1 MATNRTTGG
10 SSAAPRLIDTAAIGT
25 QRVALSSRGRTFI
38 TVGLISLATGL
49 MLGVLDLQ
57 RLGVLLLVLPVPA
70 WLAVRQ
76 ARSGLRVGH
85 AVTPSRIV
93 VGEQAQ
99 VRLVLG
105 NPHSFGT
112 GPLRVTE
119 TVPGGRPLRF
129 SVAGVRG
136 RQRRTVAYPLPAL
149 RRGRYTVGPTTV
161 MASDPFGLVTADTR
175 STDVGELVVRPS
187 TVRLADLALPIAWR
201 DGAATLS
208 HSVGVGGSDDASV
221 REYRHGDDLRKIHWR
236 STARSGAFMVR
247 QEERPWHGESLV
259 LLDHR
264 ALAYPTVAGP
274 AGLGRPG
281 MGDLGRRQHRLPPG
295 RARPAG
301 RGGDR
306 RRAGGPRQSG
316 GDPGPAGRRE
326 ARPAGRPRAAGR
338 RADRARPRRRR
349 VRRAGGHPE
358 ELDQRAAAAGRGR
371 RARRWPCCCGPGP
384 GTASA
389 RDLLAE
395 AAWQSSADTLR
406 AAGWRVVPAEA
417 GDEIAELWPSL
428 LSAARGERPM
438 SAPARY
444 AARARP
450 GRRGRHRHGRRR
462 RAADHPAVALDLHRL
477 VLAAGQHRLRAALP
491 GRRRP
496 VPDALRAALVAQP
509 GWGWWPRC

>member
-1 MATNRTTGG
+1 VATNQTIGG

-85 AVTPSRIV
+85 AVTPSRVV

-112 GPLRVTE
+112 GPLRITE

-175 STDVGELVVRPS
+175 STDVGELIVRPS
-187 TVRLADLALPIAWR
+187 TVRLASLALPIAWR

-264 ALAYPTVAGP
+264 AMAYPTAPAQPDSAALEWAISAAASIGCHLAERGRRVAVVTGDGQVAHDTP
-274 AGLGRPG
+274 AAILDMLAEVKPALRADVEPLSAALTGLGRDAAVFALLAATPKSSLSGLLSSPRMPG
-281 MGDLGRRQHRLPPG
+281 SAVALLL
-295 RARPAG
+295 RPWTWN
-301 RGGDR
+301 GG
-306 RRAGGPRQSG
+306 SG
-316 GDPGPAGRRE
+316 
-326 ARPAGRPRAAGR
+326 
-338 RADRARPRRRR
+338 
-349 VRRAGGHPE
+349 
-358 ELDQRAAAAGRGR
+358 
-371 RARRWPCCCGPGP
+371 
-384 GTASA
+384 
-389 RDLLAE
+389 DLLAE

-406 AAGWRVVPAEA
+406 AGGWRVVPAEA
-417 GDEIAELWPSL
+417 GDEVAELWPSL
-428 LSAARGERPM
+428 LSSRVTSTR
-438 SAPARY
+438 
-444 AARARP
+444 
-450 GRRGRHRHGRRR
+450 
-462 RAADHPAVALDLHRL
+462 
-477 VLAAGQHRLRAALP
+477 
-491 GRRRP
+491 
-496 VPDALRAALVAQP
+496 
-509 GWGWWPRC
+509 